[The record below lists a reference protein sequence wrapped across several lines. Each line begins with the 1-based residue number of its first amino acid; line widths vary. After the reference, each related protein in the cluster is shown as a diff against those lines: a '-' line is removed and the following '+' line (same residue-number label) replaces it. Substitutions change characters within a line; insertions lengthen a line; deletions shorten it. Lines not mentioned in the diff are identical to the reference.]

1 MRIKSLA
8 FAISTALFMV
18 NSASAA
24 QPFQK
29 ETEAYKQF
37 VIEQIDHL
45 EADTQKAIN
54 KNHPQP
60 LIPWLNSKNAQ
71 IMAASDG
78 N

>member
-18 NSASAA
+18 NNASAA

-29 ETEAYKQF
+29 ETDAYKQF

-45 EADTQKAIN
+45 EADTQKFV
-54 KNHPQP
+54 
-60 LIPWLNSKNAQ
+60 
-71 IMAASDG
+71 AALKAG
-78 N
+78 NVEEAKRIYYCRKLW

>member
-45 EADTQKAIN
+45 EADTQK
-54 KNHPQP
+54 
-60 LIPWLNSKNAQ
+60 
-71 IMAASDG
+71 
-78 N
+78 